1 VQLRENRRTI
11 ALLLECEESP
21 LPIGTH
27 PLTHILVVE
36 DEPNLRQLLVTNLS
50 YEGYSVEAV
59 DDGAPALVAHQRQH
73 ADLILLDLM
82 LPSMD
87 GFQVLAAL
95 RARND
100 MVPVLM
106 LTARGEEADRVKG
119 LSIGA
124 DDYLVKPFSVL
135 ELIAR
140 IKAILRRTQ
149 PVPLP
154 SLLRSG
160 PFLVDLP
167 ALEIHRNGLLL
178 DTTPREFRILEIL
191 IAHPGHTHSRNELLQ
206 LAWEADGRPTPR
218 TVDVHVANLRKKL
231 GEDELGRPYITTV
244 GGEGY
249 RWTSPVEAEP
259 SAAP

>member
-1 VQLRENRRTI
+1 M
-11 ALLLECEESP
+11 
-21 LPIGTH
+21 
-27 PLTHILVVE
+27 THILVVE
-36 DEPNLRQLLVTNLS
+36 DEPSLRQLLVNNLG
-50 YEGYSVEAV
+50 YESYSVEAV
-59 DDGAPALVAHQRQH
+59 DDGLPALAAHQQRR
-73 ADLILLDLM
+73 ADLIILDLM
-82 LPSMD
+82 LPHLD

-95 RARND
+95 RGRND

-135 ELIAR
+135 ELMAR

-149 PVPLP
+149 SVSPPAI
-154 SLLRSG
+154 LLSG
-160 PFLVDLP
+160 PFRFDLP
-167 ALEIHRNGLLL
+167 GLEVHRDGILL

-191 IAHPGHTHSRNELLQ
+191 IAHPGRTHSRNELLQ
-206 LAWEADGRPTPR
+206 LAWETDGRPTPR

-231 GEDELGRPYITTV
+231 GDDAQGRPFITTV

-249 RWTSPVEAEP
+249 RWTAPVESEADPE
-259 SAAP
+259 S